1 MNQRKTNKPGGEK
14 RYWRSLNELEGGSAW
29 DDAAAREFPEGA
41 EHLEVPAEGVNRRAF
56 MGLMGSSA
64 ALAGFASGC
73 IRKPAQYI
81 LPYVNRPEDLL
92 PGEVRYYAT
101 SFPAG
106 GDVQGF
112 LVASNDG
119 RPTKIEGN
127 PRHPGNAGATSA
139 IAQARILE
147 LYDPNRA
154 RGAQIDGA
162 PATLEAS
169 LDAVRGLS
177 GNVGILVGNTD
188 SPSLNAL
195 LGSAR
200 GVRLFGWGA
209 DLQANTRAGA
219 AMVAPAF
226 TSYGDTRAAKVI
238 VALDA
243 DPIGSG
249 PNHLAHARGF
259 AQGRADGVAERMNRL
274 YAIEPSFTV
283 TGMSADNRLAR
294 LVAGGRLPMA
304 LANTS
309 STTARARRAARKAS
323 SARSPARGPPKAPT
337 RGSPPS
343 VTTCSPT
350 VKRAPSL
357 SASASPRGCTRSATC

>member
-1 MNQRKTNKPGGEK
+1 
-14 RYWRSLNELEGGSAW
+14 
-29 DDAAAREFPEGA
+29 
-41 EHLEVPAEGVNRRAF
+41 
-56 MGLMGSSA
+56 MGSSA

-169 LDAVRGLS
+169 LDAVRSLS

-219 AMVAPAF
+219 AMVAPAL

-259 AQGRADGVAERMNRL
+259 AEGRADGVAERMNRL

-283 TGMSADNRLAR
+283 TGMSADNRLQLASSQ
-294 LVAGGRLPMA
+294 VGAFTMA
-304 LANTS
+304 LRNTS
-309 STTARARRAARKAS
+309 STTARARQRRARRRQRARQCA
-323 SARSPARGPPKAPT
+323 GP
-337 RGSPPS
+337 RRHRRVG
-343 VTTCSPT
+343 
-350 VKRAPSL
+350 RR
-357 SASASPRGCTRSATC
+357 PR